1 MCVWWE
7 VCASLYIWTSG
18 LGRYVCMIVYVQG
31 WTELKYT
38 PCMHSISG
46 REITKYTGMYGV
58 FIYGSGQ
65 PGSRLCMVWH
75 V

>member
-1 MCVWWE
+1 
-7 VCASLYIWTSG
+7 
-18 LGRYVCMIVYVQG
+18 MIVYVQG